1 MMKMTRYIALLV
13 IVLIPLYADFAKLG
27 TSGAQ
32 FLKIGVGRGAAMGEA
47 FVAVVDDASATYW
60 NPAGLA
66 GIMSRQVS
74 LQHNEWIA
82 DIRHEY
88 LTVALPLGTFGTM
101 GISVTALT
109 MGEMEILTVDDPNTT
124 IREDTGTGEYFNAAD
139 FAVGFSFGRMF
150 TDRLAA
156 GVTIKAVQEIVWD
169 MSATGIAADFGIHY
183 NTGWQGLRIGAS
195 MHNFGADIKFTGRQI
210 DIGMAPEYP
219 DNDNPLEYDEVPIS
233 YRTSPFSLPLLFRFG
248 LAFNPIEN
256 DASRL
261 TVALDL
267 NHPNDNYET
276 INLGL
281 EYGYL
286 NTVFLRVG
294 YKAYLNLDYLK
305 AMTGGEPTFD
315 DEGEIV
321 SYEWGEDTWEMLN
334 NLTAGVG
341 FNLKAGTMGI
351 RVDYAYMNKGILNAT
366 HRIGLTLGF

>member
-351 RVDYAYMNKGILNAT
+351 RVDYADMNKGILNAT

>member
-366 HRIGLTLGF
+366 HRIGLTLLF